1 MFACLAVH
9 WMWLLGWKKTKW
21 PSKPDDCT
29 FGFVL
34 CEPQIC
40 SHCPHI
46 TLTFRSGLCGLEPH
60 WKPKHFSRPTI
71 NTHSCVAAAD
81 LLSKCFLF
89 VWVHSRRSFCVL
101 GIQRGGNANALTS
114 WMGAIHTTVSLWLPE
129 PQWKL
134 AAIKCGF
141 VWETCLVPH
150 QAPRSNSQY

>member
-9 WMWLLGWKKTKW
+9 WMWLLGWIKTKW

-60 WKPKHFSRPTI
+60 WKPKHFSSPII

-81 LLSKCFLF
+81 LLLEVLSVRMSALSTLILCPWYSERGKCECVDILDGCYSHHCLAVITWAAVKGCCYQ
-89 VWVHSRRSFCVL
+89 VWFCV
-101 GIQRGGNANALTS
+101 RD
-114 WMGAIHTTVSLWLPE
+114 VSGSSPSS
-129 PQWKL
+129 
-134 AAIKCGF
+134 
-141 VWETCLVPH
+141 T
-150 QAPRSNSQY
+150 